1 MHRQSAKRR
10 CPEPRVR
17 HARTNNR
24 YRYGQTTTWRFF
36 LHQYFRHLDMGQRPG
51 HASGGAHHLHGQ
63 LRARCLGQ
71 DIKCTGTLV
80 AGDRY
85 RYLSLKARHEVIFWV
100 AGSAEPSGK
109 FTDCTVENRGNWSC
123 KANVD
128 SAKSI
133 THEMVNDKAKPDP
146 IGLTRPFHAVPKWE
160 WWLLRVGFPG
170 FSDAND

>member
-1 MHRQSAKRR
+1 MLNAGALSHGFGMPGRIIGIDMVKRLLGVFF
-10 CPEPRVR
+10 CISILGILIWASDRVTLQGE
-17 HARTNNR
+17 RTIYTVNCEQ
-24 YRYGQTTTWRFF
+24 GVW
-36 LHQYFRHLDMGQRPG
+36 
-51 HASGGAHHLHGQ
+51 
-63 LRARCLGQ
+63 Q

-170 FSDAND
+170 FSEAND